1 MELEDMKNRAAIVG
15 VGYTAEQG
23 TVPGRSALSFAMEAT
38 KAAIEDAGLKKSD
51 IDGLLIQPVIGMQ
64 SYTVASYLGFDN
76 LKLLAN
82 EDVMGASG
90 ACLAIHA
97 ALMVASG
104 QCNYVLCLYGTNGKS
119 GRSGPAGPGAGAG
132 GPPRQMVGTNAAYGL
147 FGASAEYALAASRG
161 MHVLGTGP
169 ETWADIA
176 VSQRKWANLNPRAT
190 FYKKTMTKEEYYT
203 EPWIAEPLRR
213 ADCCLVSDGGRAYI
227 VTTAERA
234 RDLKQP
240 PVYIAGMGQNHHTA
254 DIAQNLH
261 TAGPTGAQKSGEA
274 ALKMA
279 GITLNEIDAAE
290 IYDCFTYTVEI
301 TLQSYG
307 FFKPGEGREFFKDGR
322 TGPGG
327 AGLPVNTSGGLLSEV
342 YYMGFTP
349 ITEGVMQLR
358 GQCGERQ
365 LNDPHFILNSSNG
378 GILQTHGTTILTNE
392 DIGDHITT

>member
-1 MELEDMKNRAAIVG
+1 LELQDMRNKAAIAG

-38 KAAIEDAGLKKSD
+38 KNAIEDAGLKKED

-64 SYTVASYLGFDN
+64 SYTVASYLGFDD

-97 ALMVASG
+97 ALAVASG
-104 QCNYVLCLYGTNGKS
+104 QANYVLCLYGTNGKS
-119 GRSGPAGPGAGAG
+119 GGGGPAGPGGG
-132 GPPRQMVGTNAAYGL
+132 GPPRVVGINSAYGL
-147 FGASAEYALAASRG
+147 AGASSEYALAASRG
-161 MHVLGTGP
+161 MHILGTGP
-169 ETWADIA
+169 ETWVDIA
-176 VSQRKWANLNPRAT
+176 MNQRKWANLNPRAF
-190 FYKKTMTKEEYYT
+190 FYKRTMSREDYFA

-213 ADCCLVSDGGRAYI
+213 ADCCLVSDGGRAFI

-234 RDLKQP
+234 KALKQP
-240 PVYIAGMGQNHHTA
+240 PVYISGMGQNHHTA
-254 DIAQNLH
+254 EIAQNTH
-261 TAGPTGAQKSGEA
+261 TTGPTGAFKSGQA
-274 ALKMA
+274 AFKMA
-279 GITLNEIDAAE
+279 GISVKDISACE

-307 FFKPGEGREFFKDGR
+307 FFKPGEGKDFFKNGR
-322 TGPGG
+322 TAPGG
-327 AGLPVNTSGGLLSEV
+327 EFPVNTSGGLLSEV

-349 ITEGVMQLR
+349 LTEGVMQMR

-365 LNDPHFILNSSNG
+365 LKDPQYILCSSNG
-378 GILQTHGTTILTNE
+378 GILQTHGTIILGRGN
-392 DIGDHITT
+392 

>member
-1 MELEDMKNRAAIVG
+1 MELQDMKNRAAVVG

-38 KAAIEDAGLKKSD
+38 KNAIEDAGLKKDD

-97 ALMVASG
+97 ALAVASG
-104 QCNYVLCLYGTNGKS
+104 QVNYVLCLYGTNGKS
-119 GRSGPAGPGAGAG
+119 GRGGPAGPGAGGG
-132 GPPRQMVGTNAAYGL
+132 GPPRIVGTNAAYGL

-176 VSQRKWANLNPRAT
+176 INQRKWANLNPRAT
-190 FYKKTMTKEEYYT
+190 FYKKTMNREEYYA

-254 DIAQNLH
+254 DIAQNIH
-261 TAGPTGAQKSGEA
+261 TTGPTGAQKSGEA
-274 ALKMA
+274 AFKMA
-279 GITLNEIDAAE
+279 GITTKEIDACE

-307 FFKPGEGREFFKDGR
+307 FFKPGEGKDFFKNGR
-322 TGPGG
+322 TAPGG
-327 AGLPVNTSGGLLSEV
+327 EFPVNTSGGLLSEV

-349 ITEGVMQLR
+349 FTEGVAQLR
-358 GQCGERQ
+358 GQCGDRQ
-365 LNDPHFILNSSNG
+365 INDPHFILSSSNG
-378 GILQTHGTTILTNE
+378 GILQTHGTVILTNE
-392 DIGDHITT
+392 DVGNHIKE

>member
-1 MELEDMKNRAAIVG
+1 MRNKAAIVG

-38 KAAIEDAGLKKSD
+38 KNAIEDAGLKKED
-51 IDGLLIQPVIGMQ
+51 INGLLIQPVIGMQ
-64 SYTVASYLGFDN
+64 SYTVASYLGFDD

-90 ACLAIHA
+90 ACLANHA
-97 ALMVASG
+97 ALAVASG
-104 QCNYVLCLYGTNGKS
+104 QANYVLCLYGTNGKS
-119 GRSGPAGPGAGAG
+119 GGSGPAGPGAGG
-132 GPPRQMVGTNAAYGL
+132 GAPRVVGTNSAYGL

-161 MHVLGTGP
+161 MHVLGTGS
-169 ETWADIA
+169 ETWVDIA
-176 VSQRKWANLNPRAT
+176 MNQRKWANLNPRAT
-190 FYKKTMTKEEYYT
+190 FYKKTMSREDYFA

-234 RDLKQP
+234 RHLKQP

-254 DIAQNLH
+254 EIAQNIH
-261 TAGPTGAQKSGEA
+261 TTGPTGALKSGEA
-274 ALKMA
+274 AFKMA
-279 GITLNEIDAAE
+279 GITVKDIDACE

-307 FFKPGEGREFFKDGR
+307 FFKPGEGKDFFKNGR
-322 TGPGG
+322 TAPGG
-327 AGLPVNTSGGLLSEV
+327 EFPVNTSGGLLSEV

-349 ITEGVMQLR
+349 LTEGVMQMR

-365 LNDPHFILNSSNG
+365 IKDPQYILSSSNG
-378 GILQTHGTTILTNE
+378 GILQTHGTIILGRGN
-392 DIGDHITT
+392 

>member
-1 MELEDMKNRAAIVG
+1 LELQEMRNKAAIVG

-38 KAAIEDAGLKKSD
+38 KNAIEDAGLKKED

-64 SYTVASYLGFDN
+64 SYTVASYLGFDE

-90 ACLAIHA
+90 ACLAAHA
-97 ALMVASG
+97 ALAVASG
-104 QCNYVLCLYGTNGKS
+104 QANYVLCLYGTNGKS
-119 GRSGPAGPGAGAG
+119 GGGGPAGPGGG
-132 GPPRQMVGTNAAYGL
+132 GPPRVIGTNAAYGL

-161 MHVLGTGP
+161 MYVLGTGP
-169 ETWADIA
+169 ETWVDIA
-176 VSQRKWANLNPRAT
+176 MNQRKWANLNPRAT
-190 FYKKTMTKEEYYT
+190 FYKRPMSREDYLA

-213 ADCCLVSDGGRAYI
+213 ADCCLISDGGRAYI

-234 RDLKQP
+234 KHLKQP
-240 PVYIAGMGQNHHTA
+240 PVYIAGMGQSHHTA
-254 DIAQNLH
+254 EIAQNTH
-261 TAGPTGAQKSGEA
+261 TAGPTGALKSGQA
-274 ALKMA
+274 AFKMA
-279 GITLNEIDAAE
+279 GITVKDISAAE

-307 FFKPGEGREFFKDGR
+307 FFKPGEGKDFFKNGR
-322 TGPGG
+322 TAPGG
-327 AGLPVNTSGGLLSEV
+327 EFPVNTSGGLLSEV

-349 ITEGVMQLR
+349 LTEGVMQMR

-365 LNDPHFILNSSNG
+365 LKDPQYILCSSNG
-378 GILQTHGTTILTNE
+378 GILQTHGTIILGRGN
-392 DIGDHITT
+392 